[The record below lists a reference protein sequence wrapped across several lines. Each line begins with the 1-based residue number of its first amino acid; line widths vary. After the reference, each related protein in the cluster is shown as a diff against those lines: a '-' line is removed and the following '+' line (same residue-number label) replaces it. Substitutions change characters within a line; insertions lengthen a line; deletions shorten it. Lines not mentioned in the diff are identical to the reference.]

1 MDEELELLSNF
12 LSPQIY
18 SPGSDIAVGSK
29 PSQII
34 LGRVGNDTLIGNQPS
49 TANPARP
56 QIDILLADFPL
67 EDPFSRQ
74 WSDTFI
80 LGDWN
85 QPYYANGNL
94 ANLGLNDYGFV
105 ADFNPAL
112 DKIQLNGAAN
122 NYQLLD
128 VGTGT
133 AILRQQQTGLD
144 VAGFLFGTSNLNLE
158 SPYFQYRGLTPPPGP
173 VIQQAQQL
181 GTPGY
186 DIPLSASTDPS
197 GNVYIAGGTTGSL
210 AGSNAGLTDALIVK
224 YDNQGNQLFAQQF
237 GTSAYDTIYGIDT
250 DNQGN
255 SYVAGVTE
263 GNLGGPK
270 QADALDTFVAK
281 YDSNGNQQWI
291 RQIGENVIFNA
302 FNLDVDP
309 NTGDIF
315 ISGADVKYDAQNTD
329 DAFVIKFDT
338 NGNQQWQT
346 ETGTTTSSNT
356 PGGLLAFDESYGVTV
371 GKDGSV
377 YATGWTLGDL
387 GGQNQGVYDNWI
399 AKYDNNTGEQ
409 LWVTQY
415 GTPDYE
421 WSWDVQTD
429 SQGNVYTGGWTLGS
443 LGGPNAGSYDAY
455 LSKYDSQG
463 NLQWIKQFGSPGDDE
478 AYSLFIDE
486 NDNLFL
492 SGFTDGE
499 LGGTNAG
506 SYDAWVAR
514 YDTNGNQLWIRQFG
528 TSDRDDAY
536 AIRSD
541 NDGNLFVTGI
551 TQGSLGDINAGS
563 FDGWLA
569 KLDAASGDLI
579 DFNGTPQSTPQPAS
593 PSPLSALELLANNL
607 DEINIGSPTLRTQQ
621 INQTKAAGKNSSNTS
636 QSVNP
641 LLADNLLANDTDIG
655 SPQLNQEQIDYIA
668 NYFAQFNSQTLQL
681 SNGNGG
687 ITGKGLENLVRY
699 PYGQPA
705 SVPEPSAAAGLLVF
719 GAASMVGAR
728 KLKGRVKRVSRSQT
742 PSQGVFDTHKIKIKT
757 EVGSFQYVFDKAYGI
772 ESRVKTKARTFK
784 QRVLDKG
791 DRIESR
797 VKTKART
804 FKQRVFDKGDRIES
818 RLRNKATK
826 AKSYAS
832 KVKSW
837 CKQALI

>member
-74 WSDTFI
+74 WSDRFV

-85 QPYYANGNL
+85 QAYYTNANPTNF
-94 ANLGLNDYGFV
+94 GLNDYGFV
-105 ADFNPAL
+105 ADFNPAQ
-112 DKIQLNGAAN
+112 DQIQLNGAAN

-478 AYSLFIDE
+478 AYSLFIDA

-621 INQTKAAGKNSSNTS
+621 INQTKAAGKNSSNT
-636 QSVNP
+636 
-641 LLADNLLANDTDIG
+641 LT
-655 SPQLNQEQIDYIA
+655 
-668 NYFAQFNSQTLQL
+668 
-681 SNGNGG
+681 
-687 ITGKGLENLVRY
+687 VR
-699 PYGQPA
+699 
-705 SVPEPSAAAGLLVF
+705 
-719 GAASMVGAR
+719 
-728 KLKGRVKRVSRSQT
+728 
-742 PSQGVFDTHKIKIKT
+742 
-757 EVGSFQYVFDKAYGI
+757 
-772 ESRVKTKARTFK
+772 
-784 QRVLDKG
+784 
-791 DRIESR
+791 
-797 VKTKART
+797 
-804 FKQRVFDKGDRIES
+804 
-818 RLRNKATK
+818 
-826 AKSYAS
+826 
-832 KVKSW
+832 
-837 CKQALI
+837 